1 MDPIYGFLKTI
12 LDFLVQIIMLFI
24 NMFVYI
30 LHFIGD
36 MIQSLASSV

>member
-1 MDPIYGFLKTI
+1 MNPFYEFLKTI
-12 LDFLVQIIMLFI
+12 LDFLVQIAMLFI

-36 MIQSLASSV
+36 MIQSLAGSV

>member
-1 MDPIYGFLKTI
+1 MNPFYDFLKTI
-12 LDFLVQIIMLFI
+12 LDFLVQIVMLFI

-36 MIQSLASSV
+36 MVQSLASSV